1 MAFRLSSS
9 SLRTKLVLLV
19 SMLMLAVAVFCS
31 LFFPSRM
38 AGFSRR
44 WVERRAVGMAIVLGN
59 ASRPALEFDDAT
71 NANELL
77 AGLAKA
83 PEAIYAVVR
92 RSNGSV
98 LASWHPEL
106 APDTPLAAFPG
117 EPLPMREEPMVT
129 FGDGKVHVQA
139 AIRAK
144 AGATGTL

>member
-31 LFFPSRM
+31 LFFPWRM

-44 WVERRAVGMAIVLGN
+44 WVERRAVGMAIVLSN
-59 ASRPALEFDDAT
+59 AGRPALEFDDAT
-71 NANELL
+71 NASELL
-77 AGLAKA
+77 AGLSKA

-92 RSNGSV
+92 RGNGSV

-106 APDTPLAAFPG
+106 APAMPPG
-117 EPLPMREEPMVT
+117 SLPSDGLPMHDEPTVT
-129 FGDGKVHVQA
+129 FGDSQV
-139 AIRAK
+139 
-144 AGATGTL
+144 

>member
-44 WVERRAVGMAIVLGN
+44 WVERRAVGMAIVLSN

-71 NANELL
+71 NASELL

-106 APDTPLAAFPG
+106 APAAQLPSLPDGALPG
-117 EPLPMREEPMVT
+117 HDEPIV
-129 FGDGKVHVQA
+129 
-139 AIRAK
+139 
-144 AGATGTL
+144 